1 MIDPL
6 ENVAK
11 AVAADSEPESEEE
24 AAPVAPAVDESSED
38 GVGGLDASAGE
49 VDDNNEDDD
58 DGDETDSPIVKRRSG
73 GSAFALLGG
82 DEDEDED
89 EDEESEDDEPIGKG
103 GSSAFALLMGDD
115 DDEDED
121 EDEDEDS
128 DEDMGCLLYT
138 SPSPRDVEES
148 RMPSSA

>member
-1 MIDPL
+1 MA
-6 ENVAK
+6 NVAK

-49 VDDNNEDDD
+49 VDDKDEDDD

-89 EDEESEDDEPIGKG
+89 EDETRPLTRDELKAKTLNRMHRRVARGDGGKAAG
-103 GSSAFALLMGDD
+103 KKAGSK
-115 DDEDED
+115 
-121 EDEDEDS
+121 
-128 DEDMGCLLYT
+128 
-138 SPSPRDVEES
+138 R
-148 RMPSSA
+148 R